1 MKIKSTLLL
10 SALLLFTACSSKEDK
25 PNSHTKGVYMLVDT
39 SGTYTKEL
47 TKAQQV
53 INYTLAKLKANDT
66 FVVASI
72 NTGSFSEKNII
83 AKMTLDDRPSKANQ
97 QKRLFKEGMDNY
109 VKDVKS
115 SPYTDISGGI
125 LQATEYL
132 NEKGNGHKT
141 IFIFSDL
148 KEELKKGYKRDI
160 PFELKGFNIVA
171 LNVTKLHSDNVDPR
185 EYMDRMEMWRAK
197 TEENGGTWLVI
208 NDLEHLEKILKQ

>member
-1 MKIKSTLLL
+1 MKTKLFTALL
-10 SALLLFTACSSKEDK
+10 SATLFIAGCSSEEAQDH
-25 PNSHTKGVYMLVDT
+25 SKGIYMLIDT

-53 INYTLAKLKANDT
+53 INYTLAKLNANDT

-97 QKRLFKEGMDNY
+97 QKRLFKQSMDGY
-109 VKDVKS
+109 VKKVKS

-132 NEKGNGHKT
+132 NEKGHGAKS

-160 PFELKGFNIVA
+160 PFELNGFKVVA

-185 EYMDRMEMWRAK
+185 KYMDRMEMWRAK

-208 NDLEHLEKILKQ
+208 NDLEHLEKILQR

>member
-1 MKIKSTLLL
+1 MKFIINIIT
-10 SALLLFTACSSKEDK
+10 ALFTFMLISGCSSK
-25 PNSHTKGVYMLVDT
+25 PVNHTKGIYMLIDT
-39 SGTYTKEL
+39 SGTYTQEL
-47 TKAQQV
+47 EKAQQV
-53 INYTLAKLKANDT
+53 INFTLAKLQANDT

-97 QKRLFKEGMDNY
+97 QKRLFKEGIDAY
-109 VKDVKS
+109 VKTVKS

-132 NEKGNGHKT
+132 NEKNSGSKT

-160 PFELKGFNIVA
+160 PFELKGFHVVA

-185 EYMDRMEMWRAK
+185 LYMNRMETWRDK
-197 TEENGGTWLVI
+197 VEKNGGTWLVI
-208 NDLEHLEKILKQ
+208 NDLEHLEKILKDH

>member
-1 MKIKSTLLL
+1 MKTKFYLALL
-10 SALLLFTACSSKEDK
+10 SAVMLISGCSSDGQQ
-25 PNSHTKGVYMLVDT
+25 NHTKGVYMLVDT

-47 TKAQQV
+47 AKAQQV

-97 QKRLFKEGMDNY
+97 QKRLFKEGIDNY
-109 VKDVKS
+109 VKKVKS
-115 SPYTDISGGI
+115 SSYTDISGGI

-132 NEKGNGHKT
+132 NEKGNGIKT

-160 PFELKGFNIVA
+160 PFELNGFKVVA

-208 NDLEHLEKILKQ
+208 NDLQHLDKILQH

>member
-1 MKIKSTLLL
+1 MKIKISLLL
-10 SALLLFTACSSKEDK
+10 AGLLVLTACSSKDDK
-25 PNSHTKGVYMLVDT
+25 PSNHTRGVYMLVDT

-47 TKAQQV
+47 IKAQQV
-53 INYTLAKLKANDT
+53 INYTLAKLKSNDT

-97 QKRLFKEGMDNY
+97 QKRLFKEGMDAY
-109 VKDVKS
+109 VKSVKS

-132 NEKGNGHKT
+132 NEKGNGNKT

-208 NDLEHLEKILKQ
+208 NDLEHLEKILR

>member
-1 MKIKSTLLL
+1 MKIKLL
-10 SALLLFTACSSKEDK
+10 ALLAALLFLTACSSEPVK
-25 PNSHTKGVYMLVDT
+25 NHTKGIYMLIDT

-47 TKAQQV
+47 TKAQKV
-53 INYTLAKLKANDT
+53 INYTLAKLQANDT

-97 QKRLFKEGMDNY
+97 QKRLFKEGMDHY
-109 VKDVKS
+109 VQKVKS

-132 NEKGNGHKT
+132 NEKGNGSKT

-160 PFELKGFNIVA
+160 PFELKGFQVVA

-185 EYMDRMEMWRAK
+185 EYMDRMEMWRTK

-208 NDLEHLEKILKQ
+208 NDIERLEKILTH

>member
-1 MKIKSTLLL
+1 MKTKLL
-10 SALLLFTACSSKEDK
+10 SALFAATFFIAGCSSGE
-25 PNSHTKGVYMLVDT
+25 PENHSKGVYMLIDT

-47 TKAQQV
+47 VKAQQV

-83 AKMTLDDRPSKANQ
+83 SKMTLDDRPSKANQ

-109 VKDVKS
+109 VKKVKS

-132 NEKGNGHKT
+132 NEKGNGIKT

-160 PFELKGFNIVA
+160 PFELNGFSVVA

-197 TEENGGTWLVI
+197 TEENGGKWLVI
-208 NDLEHLEKILKQ
+208 NDLEHLEKILQK